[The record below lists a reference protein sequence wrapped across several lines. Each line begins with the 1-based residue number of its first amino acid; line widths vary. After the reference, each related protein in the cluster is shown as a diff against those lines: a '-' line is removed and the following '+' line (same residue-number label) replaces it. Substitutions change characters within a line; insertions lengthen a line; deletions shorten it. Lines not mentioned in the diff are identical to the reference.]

1 VSFFGIEH
9 TGAERDSDAPHGM
22 RFAFDITDLVGTLQG
37 RGQWD
42 TDALQ
47 VSFRP
52 LGLVHADVRR
62 HGTATRRPRPR
73 TGRRRLGPV
82 QIGRVGVFYG

>member
-9 TGAERDSDAPHGM
+9 TGGERDSDAPHGM
-22 RFAFDITDLVGTLQG
+22 RFAFDITDLVRTLQG

-52 LGLVHADVRR
+52 LGLVHATSD
-62 HGTATRRPRPR
+62 ATGEDDDAAAEELAAASR
-73 TGRRRLGPV
+73 PV